1 MEGNQMSSVEVRDME
16 PADEY
21 FVSACSHVNESDE
34 LDALAR
40 RRLQWLKTH
49 YEKGLRVKVG
59 LVDDNPLGFLYL
71 IPIEICPWGPLGEDL
86 MALPCLWV
94 VKEAQNQGIGK
105 ALIASAEKETKIQ
118 KRKALTVVGFYH
130 DFWFMPAP
138 FFEMCGFSV
147 INRKN
152 NVAVLWKVFDQSAQP
167 PTFLERDYKFKPVP
181 NKVVVDLFWH
191 SFCLTS
197 IGEGQRVR
205 EVVSEFGDSVVLN
218 EYCADDRNILLRY
231 QTLRAIFVNGTEI
244 GWGYLAPKEGIR
256 EAISKALD
264 S

>member
-1 MEGNQMSSVEVRDME
+1 ME

-34 LDALAR
+34 LDAHAR
-40 RRLQWLKTH
+40 QRLQWLKAN

-59 LVDDNPLGFLYL
+59 LVDDSPAGFVYL

-86 MALPCLWV
+86 MVLPCLWV
-94 VKEAQNQGIGK
+94 VKEAQNKGIGK
-105 ALIASAEKETKIQ
+105 ALIASAEKETKHQ
-118 KRKALTVVGFYH
+118 RRKALTVIGFYH

-138 FFEMCGFSV
+138 FFETCGFSAV
-147 INRKN
+147 QRKKD
-152 NVAVLWKVFDQSAQP
+152 VAILWKVFDESAKP
-167 PTFLERDYKFKPVP
+167 PKFLERNYKFEPVP

-197 IGEGQRVR
+197 AGEAQRVR
-205 EVVSEFGDSVVLN
+205 EVVAEFGDSVALN
-218 EYCADDRNILLRY
+218 EYCADDRDILLRY
-231 QTLRAIFVNGTEI
+231 QTVRAIFVNGTEI
-244 GWGYLAPKEGIR
+244 GWGYQAPREGIK
-256 EAISKALD
+256 EAISKALN